1 MKKIKITLHKDGT
14 QTIEVLGSKG
24 SECVEFTKQLEERLG
39 DKVGERVFKP
49 EFHLEDWITSKKK
62 SERKRITKQAK

>member
-24 SECVEFTKQLEERLG
+24 SECVEFTKQLEEKLG
-39 DKVGERVFKP
+39 DKIGERLLKP
-49 EFHLEDWITSKKK
+49 EFHYEDWIFEQKENQREK
-62 SERKRITKQAK
+62 E